1 MSLSVDGFWKVG
13 FWTQTFWADGF
24 WFEGSPRA
32 ASTTDRLN
40 LKRGGGH
47 WKKEK
52 DEWYRRMAQDLL
64 ARYRALEER
73 TLPPPETPVEQPV
86 VVAEVLKPFTSEI
99 GILRGRLEAK
109 PPVDQRKVLRGQIK
123 SLEADSL
130 KVKKEIQRLID
141 IRKMDEEV
149 ALIAAMLDD

>member
-1 MSLSVDGFWKVG
+1 M
-13 FWTQTFWADGF
+13 
-24 WFEGSPRA
+24 A
-32 ASTTDRLN
+32 AFSSEAFSTNAFSDSAFSFGVPTASATTDRLN
-40 LKRGGGH
+40 LERGGGH

-64 ARYRALEER
+64 ARYHALEER
-73 TLPPPETPVEQPV
+73 TLPPPETPVEQP

-99 GILRGRLEAK
+99 GILRGRLELK
-109 PPVDQRKVLRGQIK
+109 PPVDQRKVLRVQIK

-130 KVKKEIQRLID
+130 KVKKEIQRLLD

-149 ALIAAMLDD
+149 AFIAAMLDE

>member
-1 MSLSVDGFWKVG
+1 M
-13 FWTQTFWADGF
+13 
-24 WFEGSPRA
+24 A
-32 ASTTDRLN
+32 AFSSEAFATTAFSDSAFSFGVPTAATATTDRLN
-40 LKRGGGH
+40 LERGGGH

-64 ARYRALEER
+64 ARYHALEER
-73 TLPPPETPVEQPV
+73 TLPPPETPVKQPV

-99 GILRGRLEAK
+99 GILRGRLELK
-109 PPVDQRKVLRGQIK
+109 PPVDQRKVLRVQIK

-130 KVKKEIQRLID
+130 KVKKEIQRLLD

-149 ALIAAMLDD
+149 AFIAAMLDE